1 MKTLKDSIQELAAPI
16 IDWES
21 DHDNEVLQQDFV
33 EAQMGEYGI
42 EFSIYASRDIS
53 ISHGT
58 HFETQD
64 VTVGDAHFD
73 IEILAVFDQDYD
85 DIDITEEEDEMITN
99 VIANFYEQQKDV

>member
-99 VIANFYEQQKDV
+99 VIANFYE

>member
-1 MKTLKDSIQELAAPI
+1 MKTLKNSMQELAAPI
-16 IDWES
+16 IEWES
-21 DHDNEVLQQDFV
+21 DHDNEVLKQDFV
-33 EAQMGEYGI
+33 EAQLGEDGI

-73 IEILAVFDQDYD
+73 IEILAVFDQDFD
-85 DIDITEEEDEMITN
+85 DIDITDEEDEMIIN
-99 VIANFYEQQKDV
+99 VIANFYE

>member
-16 IDWES
+16 IEWEN

-33 EAQMGEYGI
+33 EAQLGEYGI

-73 IEILAVFDQDYD
+73 IEILAVFDQDFD

-99 VIANFYEQQKDV
+99 VIANFYE

>member
-1 MKTLKDSIQELAAPI
+1 MKTIKNSLQELNAPD

-33 EAQMGEYGI
+33 EAQLGEYGL

-73 IEILAVFDQDYD
+73 IEILAVFDQDFD
-85 DIDITEEEDEMITN
+85 DIDITDEENEMIIN
-99 VIANFYEQQKDV
+99 VIANNYE

>member
-1 MKTLKDSIQELAAPI
+1 MKTLKDSMQELNAPI

-21 DHDNEVLQQDFV
+21 DHDSEVLQQDFV
-33 EAQMGEYGI
+33 EAQLGEYGL

-58 HFETQD
+58 HFETQE

-73 IEILAVFDQDYD
+73 IEILAVFDQDFD
-85 DIDITEEEDEMITN
+85 DIDITDEENEMIIN
-99 VIANFYEQQKDV
+99 VIANNYE

>member
-16 IDWES
+16 IEWES

-33 EAQMGEYGI
+33 EAQLGEYGI

-64 VTVGDAHFD
+64 VTVGDAYFD
-73 IEILAVFDQDYD
+73 IEILAVFDQDFD

-99 VIANFYEQQKDV
+99 VIANFYE

>member
-1 MKTLKDSIQELAAPI
+1 MKTLKDSMQDFTAPFI
-16 IDWES
+16 EWEN

-53 ISHGT
+53 ISHGN
-58 HFETQD
+58 HFETQE

-85 DIDITEEEDEMITN
+85 DIDITDEENEMIIN
-99 VIANFYEQQKDV
+99 VIAHYYE

>member
-1 MKTLKDSIQELAAPI
+1 MKTLKDSMQELAAPI
-16 IDWES
+16 IEWEN

-33 EAQMGEYGI
+33 EAQLGEYGI
-42 EFSIYASRDIS
+42 EFSIYANRDIS

-73 IEILAVFDQDYD
+73 IEILAVFDQEFD
-85 DIDITEEEDEMITN
+85 DIDITDEENEMIIN
-99 VIANFYEQQKDV
+99 VIANFYE

>member
-1 MKTLKDSIQELAAPI
+1 MKTLKDSMQELNAPI

-21 DHDNEVLQQDFV
+21 DHDSEVLQQDFV
-33 EAQMGEYGI
+33 EAQLGEYGL

-73 IEILAVFDQDYD
+73 IEILAVFDQEFD
-85 DIDITEEEDEMITN
+85 DIDITDEENEMIIN
-99 VIANFYEQQKDV
+99 VIVNHYE

>member
-1 MKTLKDSIQELAAPI
+1 MKTLKDSMQDFTAPFI
-16 IDWES
+16 EWEN

-58 HFETQD
+58 NFETQD

-85 DIDITEEEDEMITN
+85 DIDITDEENEMIIN
-99 VIANFYEQQKDV
+99 VIAHYYE

>member
-1 MKTLKDSIQELAAPI
+1 MKTLKNSIQELAAPI

-73 IEILAVFDQDYD
+73 IEILAVFDQEFD
-85 DIDITEEEDEMITN
+85 DIDITDEENEMITN
-99 VIANFYEQQKDV
+99 VIANFYE

>member
-1 MKTLKDSIQELAAPI
+1 MKTLKDSMQELAAPI

-33 EAQMGEYGI
+33 EAQLGEYGI
-42 EFSIYASRDIS
+42 EFSTYASRDIS

-73 IEILAVFDQDYD
+73 IEILAVFDQDFD
-85 DIDITEEEDEMITN
+85 DIDITDEENEMIIN
-99 VIANFYEQQKDV
+99 VIAHYYE

>member
-1 MKTLKDSIQELAAPI
+1 MKTLKNSMQELNAPI
-16 IDWES
+16 IEWES
-21 DHDNEVLQQDFV
+21 DHDSEVLQQDFV
-33 EAQMGEYGI
+33 EAQLGEYGL

-73 IEILAVFDQDYD
+73 IEILAVFDQEFD
-85 DIDITEEEDEMITN
+85 DIDITDEENEMIIN
-99 VIANFYEQQKDV
+99 VIANNYE

>member
-1 MKTLKDSIQELAAPI
+1 MKTLKDSMQELNAPD

-58 HFETQD
+58 HFETQE
-64 VTVGDAHFD
+64 VTVGDSHFD
-73 IEILAVFDQDYD
+73 IEILAVFDQHYD
-85 DIDITEEEDEMITN
+85 DIDITDEEDEMIIN
-99 VIANFYEQQKDV
+99 VIANHYE

>member
-1 MKTLKDSIQELAAPI
+1 MKTLKDSMQDFTAPFI
-16 IDWES
+16 EWEN

-53 ISHGT
+53 ISHGN
-58 HFETQD
+58 HFETQE

-73 IEILAVFDQDYD
+73 IEILAVFDQEFD
-85 DIDITEEEDEMITN
+85 DIDITDEENEMIIN
-99 VIANFYEQQKDV
+99 VIAHYYE

>member
-1 MKTLKDSIQELAAPI
+1 MKTLKDSMQELNAPI
-16 IDWES
+16 IDWEN
-21 DHDNEVLQQDFV
+21 DHDSEVLQQDFV
-33 EAQMGEYGI
+33 EAQLGEYGL

-73 IEILAVFDQDYD
+73 IEILAVFDQEFD
-85 DIDITEEEDEMITN
+85 DIDITDEENEMIIN
-99 VIANFYEQQKDV
+99 VIVNHYE

>member
-1 MKTLKDSIQELAAPI
+1 MKTLKDSMQELASPI
-16 IDWES
+16 IDWEN

-33 EAQMGEYGI
+33 EAQLGEYGI
-42 EFSIYASRDIS
+42 EFSIYASREIY

-73 IEILAVFDQDYD
+73 IEILAVFDQDFD
-85 DIDITEEEDEMITN
+85 DIDITDEENEMIIN
-99 VIANFYEQQKDV
+99 VIANFYE

>member
-1 MKTLKDSIQELAAPI
+1 MKTLKDSLQELAAPI

-21 DHDNEVLQQDFV
+21 DHDSEVLQQDFV
-33 EAQMGEYGI
+33 EAQLGEYGL

-58 HFETQD
+58 HFETQE

-73 IEILAVFDQDYD
+73 IEILAVFDQDFD
-85 DIDITEEEDEMITN
+85 DIDITDEENEMIIN
-99 VIANFYEQQKDV
+99 VIANNYE

>member
-1 MKTLKDSIQELAAPI
+1 MKTLKDSMQDFTAPFI
-16 IDWES
+16 EWEN

-53 ISHGT
+53 ISHGN
-58 HFETQD
+58 HFETQE

-73 IEILAVFDQDYD
+73 IEILAVFDQDFD
-85 DIDITEEEDEMITN
+85 DIDITDEENEMIIN
-99 VIANFYEQQKDV
+99 VIAHYYE

>member
-1 MKTLKDSIQELAAPI
+1 MKTLKNSMQELAAPI

-33 EAQMGEYGI
+33 EAQLGEYGL

-58 HFETQD
+58 HFETQE

-73 IEILAVFDQDYD
+73 IEILAVFDQDFD
-85 DIDITEEEDEMITN
+85 DIDITDEENEMIIN
-99 VIANFYEQQKDV
+99 VIANNYE